1 MIIRLDKK
9 ENSYH
14 TIACWVLTKLDVVR
28 YIRQKKAQ
36 LFQTVLITNVKHHP
50 LLISWELPTT

>member
-1 MIIRLDKK
+1 MKIQLDKK

-14 TIACWVLTKLDVVR
+14 TIVCWVLKKLDLVR

-36 LFQTVLITNVKHHP
+36 LFRTV
-50 LLISWELPTT
+50 